1 MADKRQKRHF
11 PLHTLKLTPKM
22 AARHM
27 EGFLL
32 TITQL
37 GTLNIDPQLKG
48 VPEHSSVAAVGQW
61 QRAGSVRTVG
71 ISPQAWNQP
80 LTFSRHITVACPA
93 LSAFTPPTQPLSH
106 FAPASLARCC
116 SFKRPSKLLPQGLCM
131 CYGCLHLEHYFP
143 DTTGL
148 TLKTFL
154 RSLLN
159 VPSSVQPALTP
170 PNENSTHN
178 HIQTLPTLSS
188 CLIFLH
194 STHLFIYFFI
204 ICLPPDRGL
213 QEGEPSKNIH

>member
-116 SFKRPSKLLPQGLCM
+116 SFKRQASFCLRAFACAMVASTWNTISQIPQGSLSRLFSGLCSM
-131 CYGCLHLEHYFP
+131 SPHQC
-143 DTTGL
+143 
-148 TLKTFL
+148 
-154 RSLLN
+154 SL
-159 VPSSVQPALTP
+159 P
-170 PNENSTHN
+170 
-178 HIQTLPTLSS
+178 
-188 CLIFLH
+188 
-194 STHLFIYFFI
+194 
-204 ICLPPDRGL
+204 
-213 QEGEPSKNIH
+213 